1 VGLFKKFKKA
11 VSNPVRTVKQVAS
24 KAIQNPVRTSM
35 AVTSGGLSELAR
47 KAPVVGN
54 TFKSVQT
61 QLSTGYKAAA
71 NIYTGG
77 LYGKATAAG
86 QALVQPGGGAMG
98 FNLGG
103 FLGQI
108 GSAFGQ
114 SQIPAIQNIGS
125 FAGIASGFIQ
135 PTGSPFGGQ
144 TTMQPTPVMASGV
157 QAMARAGAV
166 VGRGFFNKFPNL
178 ATAIQGYRNMG
189 KNITRA
195 KLHSL
200 MRRFGPE
207 LLISGG
213 ILSAAAVS
221 ELMMAGPGR
230 RRMNPG
236 NVKALRRSLR
246 RLESFDKLCH
256 RVQRH
261 TRKRSTKRS
270 TGSSAAT
277 FVRQG

>member
-1 VGLFKKFKKA
+1 MNIGSILSGISSGL
-11 VSNPVRTVKQVAS
+11 Q
-24 KAIQNPVRTSM
+24 
-35 AVTSGGLSELAR
+35 
-47 KAPVVGN
+47 
-54 TFKSVQT
+54 
-61 QLSTGYKAAA
+61 
-71 NIYTGG
+71 
-77 LYGKATAAG
+77 G
-86 QALVQPGGGAMG
+86 QG
-98 FNLGG
+98 
-103 FLGQI
+103 LGQI
-108 GSAFGQ
+108 LS
-114 SQIPAIQNIGS
+114 S
-125 FAGIASGFIQ
+125 FSGAPQTSGLLSSFSGYNLGA
-135 PTGSPFGGQ
+135 GSPFGGQ
-144 TTMQPTPVMASGV
+144 TTMQPTPVMSTGV
-157 QAMARAGAV
+157 QALARAGAV

-195 KLHSL
+195 KLYSL

-261 TRKRSTKRS
+261 TRRRSTKRH
-270 TGSSAAT
+270 TGTAAT